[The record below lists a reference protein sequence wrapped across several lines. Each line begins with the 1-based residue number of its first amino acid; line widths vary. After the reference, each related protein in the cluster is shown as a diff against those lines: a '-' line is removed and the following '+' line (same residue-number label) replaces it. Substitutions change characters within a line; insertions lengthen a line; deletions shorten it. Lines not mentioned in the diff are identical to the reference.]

1 MKRFDVFKTIQLII
15 FIAVTAFCVIMVFT
29 NDDLY
34 HLIANNGHIK
44 LICAMLWG
52 ALGLSFLFIFF
63 DFSLFSSFKSDYR
76 ELDYAV
82 HSDPVAGIA
91 NRYSCD
97 VLIEKYLDQP
107 LPEDLGCVM
116 FDLSNIAEVNR
127 LYGHI
132 KGNALIHD
140 FSNILRLTSVDLC
153 FVGRNGGNKFLA
165 IFENSTIEDIET
177 FLLRV
182 DQKVKAHNAGSENI
196 PIEYQYGTAFH
207 ESSSIR
213 TITELIAL
221 SNKRIGSFPASISK
235 KGE

>member
-15 FIAVTAFCVIMVFT
+15 FIAVTAFCVIMVIS
-29 NDDLY
+29 DEDLY

-52 ALGLSFLFIFF
+52 SLGLTFLFIFF

-107 LPEDLGCVM
+107 LPENLGCIM
-116 FDLSNIAEVNR
+116 FDLSNIAEINR

-132 KGNALIHD
+132 KGNTLIHD
-140 FSNILRLTSVDLC
+140 FSNILKLTSVDLC

-165 IFENSTIEDIET
+165 VFEDSSIEDIET
-177 FLLRV
+177 FLMRV
-182 DQKVKAHNAGSENI
+182 DQKVKAHNASSENF
-196 PIEYQYGTAFH
+196 PIEYRYGTAFH
-207 ESSSIR
+207 ESSSIK

-221 SNKRIGSFPASISK
+221 SNKRIGTYSTPEAK
-235 KGE
+235 EGE